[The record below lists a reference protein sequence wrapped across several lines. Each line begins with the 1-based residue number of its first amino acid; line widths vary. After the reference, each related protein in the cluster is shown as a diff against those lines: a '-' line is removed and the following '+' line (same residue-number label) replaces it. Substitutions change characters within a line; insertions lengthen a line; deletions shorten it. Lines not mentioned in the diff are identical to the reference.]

1 MDWERVLEENM
12 CLKKQLQATRH
23 DNDRLREE
31 LGSLRLE
38 QEEALERYGQLNGE
52 YTKLAKKHQMQASAY
67 QKDVASY
74 AANIEEL
81 KQLISQKQL
90 ELDNFQIKMI
100 PNLDQDMVRVKLI
113 AEMEGPYQETVE
125 KKDK

>member
-1 MDWERVLEENM
+1 MP
-12 CLKKQLQATRH
+12 KKQLQATRH

-81 KQLISQKQL
+81 KQLISLKQL